1 MSDNLLKVDELTKLF
16 PVRGQSSIP
25 FFPGK
30 EFVHAV
36 DKVSFSI
43 KPNSVFSL
51 AGESGCGKTTTAR
64 LILRLLE
71 PTGGR
76 ITFKGEEV
84 FKTEE
89 KRYRKSVQMVFQD
102 PYASLNPYKSVISLL
117 SRPLKIHGTTE
128 GNLKNKLHVLLEMV
142 KLTPPNEFLPKY
154 PHQLSG
160 GERQRVA
167 VARALS
173 TRPDL
178 IVLDEP
184 ISMLDMSIRATM
196 FDLLENL
203 KEELGLSYLYI
214 THDLASISYF
224 SDEVAIMY
232 LGKIVEMGKVHS
244 VIGDPLHPYTQLLIS
259 SVPCIVKKTQ
269 GKEEIEVSSGEVPK
283 PTSSN
288 LPAGCRFYPRC
299 PRAMERCE
307 LDKPRLIEVGEGHL
321 VACHL
326 LT

>member
-1 MSDNLLKVDELTKLF
+1 MNDNSILKVDGLSKLF
-16 PVRGQSSIP
+16 PLRRRIIP
-25 FFPGK
+25 FSPDR

-36 DKVSFSI
+36 EDVSFSI
-43 KPNSVFSL
+43 KKNSVFSL
-51 AGESGCGKTTTAR
+51 AGESGCGKTTTAL
-64 LILRLLE
+64 LIVRLLE
-71 PTGGR
+71 PTRGK
-76 ITFKGEEV
+76 IFFKDRDIFKIEER
-84 FKTEE
+84 KYR
-89 KRYRKSVQMVFQD
+89 RYVQMVFQD
-102 PYASLNPYKSVISLL
+102 PYASLNPYKNVTALL
-117 SRPLKIHGTTE
+117 TRPLKIHGYK
-128 GNLKNKLHVLLEMV
+128 GNLQEKLSQLLEMV
-142 KLTPPNEFLPKY
+142 KLTPPEEYLSKY

-167 VARALS
+167 IARALS

-196 FDLLENL
+196 FNLLENL

-232 LGKIVEMGKVHS
+232 LGKIVEMGEVHN
-244 VIGDPLHPYTQLLIS
+244 VIGDSLHPYTQLLIS
-259 SVPCIVKKTQ
+259 SVPSIVKKAQ
-269 GKEEIEVSSGEVPK
+269 ERKEIVVKSGEVPK

-299 PRAMERCE
+299 PYAMKRCE
-307 LDKPRLIEVGEGHL
+307 ADKPRLIEVKEDHF

-326 LT
+326 IVR